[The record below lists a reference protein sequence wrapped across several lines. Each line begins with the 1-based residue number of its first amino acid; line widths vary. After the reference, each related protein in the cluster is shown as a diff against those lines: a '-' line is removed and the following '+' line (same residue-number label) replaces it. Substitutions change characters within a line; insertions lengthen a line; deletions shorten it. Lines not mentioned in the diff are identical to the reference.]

1 MRPITGSAFRRAR
14 PGGRCLPHEQVFGPV
29 ARCRPAR
36 PLDIAP
42 LRTSSGGRP
51 RCACARAGCRWP
63 RGRLSQP
70 RDRSHRTGSDRADV
84 CSRSSRDAHHRPLDS
99 RGAVGEEQVGQIIDG
114 LRDQGW
120 LAIHDATSG
129 RGNID
134 HILIGPAGLFTVET
148 KSHRGQIDPGK
159 IDPAMLK
166 QAYAEGKFVERIV
179 GTDVEPL
186 LVFSRAFLIGRGV
199 SRRAGVTVLPARMLA
214 GAPSPTPASLYRRP
228 RGRSTRAFGRRSR
241 RAIDRAT
248 PTPRGSTELALNHP
262 RDAATPVPCRPDPD
276 VWSPPA
282 QVPMRQSSGGR
293 AHDTLC
299 ATATREFD
307 SAGSAATSRWPC
319 VENRWVAGE
328 HGSIKTTT
336 GCLHAPRTTP
346 QPCRFCRSRNK
357 LMPD

>member
-1 MRPITGSAFRRAR
+1 M
-14 PGGRCLPHEQVFGPV
+14 
-29 ARCRPAR
+29 
-36 PLDIAP
+36 
-42 LRTSSGGRP
+42 
-51 RCACARAGCRWP
+51 
-63 RGRLSQP
+63 
-70 RDRSHRTGSDRADV
+70 
-84 CSRSSRDAHHRPLDS
+84 SRSSVLSRVAGQHARSTSLRYVLRAVAALAVLALVPVAAGLVAGFHNLAIVPIELAAIALMFVLDRVVTPTIDRWT

-214 GAPSPTPASLYRRP
+214 GHLARRP
-228 RGRSTRAFGRRSR
+228 LRFTAARVAEVHAR
-241 RAIDRAT
+241 
-248 PTPRGSTELALNHP
+248 LAAAL
-262 RDAATPVPCRPDPD
+262 DAP
-276 VWSPPA
+276 
-282 QVPMRQSSGGR
+282 
-293 AHDTLC
+293 
-299 ATATREFD
+299 
-307 SAGSAATSRWPC
+307 
-319 VENRWVAGE
+319 
-328 HGSIKTTT
+328 
-336 GCLHAPRTTP
+336 
-346 QPCRFCRSRNK
+346 
-357 LMPD
+357 